1 MIELRGVTVRFSEKT
16 ILDQLDYTFH
26 GGTITGLVAP
36 NGTGKSTLLNAIM
49 NDLTLNHGNVYFTEK
64 LKTYRTV
71 RDETEIHKWVT
82 LMPDQSELYDYL
94 SGEEHLKIYQ
104 KMWRKTSIDPK
115 QVIDSLEMNHY
126 IKQKAG
132 RYSLGMRQR
141 LCFAMQ
147 MVANTPYMLLDEPMN
162 GLDPSNVEL
171 ISQYLLKKKEEGKV
185 LLISSHLL
193 TNLEKY
199 ADVVLFL
206 KDGKFIFE
214 LKKNSPR
221 EKVIRLDQEQL
232 QTFSLDGIKDEQIRF
247 LSNGTCIIEPKS
259 SGELQQLCHQL
270 LSHQIEDFTVGHLSL
285 EDLYALYFN
294 NN

>member
-1 MIELRGVTVRFSEKT
+1 MIELRETTVKFSEKI
-16 ILDQLDYTFH
+16 ILDQLNYTFH
-26 GGTITGLVAP
+26 EGTITGLVAP

-49 NDLTLNHGNVYFTEK
+49 NNLSLNNGNVYFTEN
-64 LKTYRTV
+64 LKTYQTA
-71 RDETEIHKWVT
+71 RDEMEIHKLVT

-104 KMWRKTSIDPK
+104 KMWSKTSVDPK

-132 RYSLGMRQR
+132 KYSLGMRQR

-185 LLISSHLL
+185 LVISSHLL

-214 LKKNSPR
+214 LRKDSPR
-221 EKVIRLDQEQL
+221 EKVIRLDQKQF
-232 QTFSLDGIKDEQIRF
+232 QSFSLEVVKGEQIRF
-247 LSNGTCIIEPKS
+247 LSNGTCIIEPRS
-259 SGELQQLCHQL
+259 SEELQEICHQL
-270 LSHQIEDFTVGHLSL
+270 LSQQIEYFDVGHLSL
-285 EDLYALYFN
+285 EDLYAIYFKN
-294 NN
+294 N

>member
-1 MIELRGVTVRFSEKT
+1 MIELRETTVKFSEKI
-16 ILDQLDYTFH
+16 ILNRLNYTFH
-26 GGTITGLVAP
+26 EGTITGLVAP

-49 NDLTLNHGNVYFTEK
+49 NNLSLNNGNVYFTEN
-64 LKTYRTV
+64 LKTYQTA
-71 RDETEIHKWVT
+71 RDEMEIHKLIT

-104 KMWRKTSIDPK
+104 KMWSKTSVDPK
-115 QVIDSLEMNHY
+115 RVIDSLEMNHY

-132 RYSLGMRQR
+132 KYSLGMRQR

-185 LLISSHLL
+185 LVISSHLL

-214 LKKNSPR
+214 LRKDSPR
-221 EKVIRLDQEQL
+221 EKVIRLDQKQF
-232 QTFSLDGIKDEQIRF
+232 QSFSLEVVKGEQIRF
-247 LSNGTCIIEPKS
+247 LSNGTCIIEPRS
-259 SGELQQLCHQL
+259 SEELREICHQL
-270 LSHQIEDFTVGHLSL
+270 LSQQIEYFDVGQLSL
-285 EDLYALYFN
+285 EDLYAIYFKN
-294 NN
+294 N